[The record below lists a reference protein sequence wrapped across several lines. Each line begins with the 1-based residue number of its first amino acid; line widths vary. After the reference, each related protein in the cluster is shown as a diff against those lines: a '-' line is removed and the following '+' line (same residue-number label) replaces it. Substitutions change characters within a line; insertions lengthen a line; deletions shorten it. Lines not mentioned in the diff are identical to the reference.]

1 MVYRRLELD
10 EGRPIARQ
18 LREANRVLM
27 EVIGSFK
34 VPIVLYIV
42 ESISITIV

>member
-1 MVYRRLELD
+1 MVSRRLELD

-27 EVIGSFK
+27 EVITACSLRVHVNGKHRETF
-34 VPIVLYIV
+34 
-42 ESISITIV
+42 

>member
-1 MVYRRLELD
+1 MPQADVPNLADAYMQTL
-10 EGRPIARQ
+10 
-18 LREANRVLM
+18 
-27 EVIGSFK
+27 GSFK